1 MRNRERREA
10 SEEPSFD
17 MTPMIDVTFLLLIF
31 FLCLEFKTLEGKLAS
46 ELPRNVGPS
55 TQTRDPSE
63 SLELRIQ
70 LVEAGQRVPE
80 SPTRST
86 WVGHR
91 VRYELGARR
100 IASSRELEALLRREA
115 GRRLDEAGRPLPL
128 DVHAARGVVYG
139 DVTSVL
145 DIAHDAGFERIRFGS
160 SR

>member
-1 MRNRERREA
+1 MRNRERSKA
-10 SEEPSFD
+10 NEEPKLD

-46 ELPRNVGPS
+46 ELPRDVGPS
-55 TQTRDPSE
+55 TQARDPSE

-70 LVEAGQRVPE
+70 LVDAGRRVSE
-80 SPTRST
+80 SPTRSSC
-86 WVGHR
+86 VGHR

-100 IASSRELEALLRREA
+100 IESRRELEALLRREA
-115 GRRLDEAGRPLPL
+115 GRRLDEAGCPLPL

-145 DIAHDAGFERIRFGS
+145 DMAHDAGFKRIRFGS